1 MSYRRNYSGQFL
13 YFSLASVFSG
23 TPITSGAGGVSGRRS
38 IDGAAQSLISGTIGE
53 IGGGQYVARLYDFDT
68 DGNQIGF
75 LFTASG
81 AVAVNYTITTD
92 GLSSGRT
99 FLASGSQVSLL
110 SGNTVSLYSG
120 QQVNVYSGQL
130 SGHAVNLLSGN
141 QVAVVSGTQVNAFSG
156 QVYPNSGLATS
167 LLSGAAG
174 ENAFASG
181 ILDRRIPR
189 AVLVYD
195 FTGASGVIASGMSGR
210 CLLNASRK
218 LTNKFS
224 LTASSGYLTA
234 YMEDDTSVA
243 YRQALTSVSGA
254 APVTGLDT
262 E

>member
-1 MSYRRNYSGQFL
+1 MYRRNHSGQFL
-13 YFSLASVFSG
+13 YFTLASLVSG

-38 IDGAAQSLISGTIGE
+38 IDGGVQTLISGTVGE

-81 AVAVNYTITTD
+81 AVTVNYTVTTD
-92 GLSSGRT
+92 GLASGMV
-99 FLASGSQVSLL
+99 FLASGQ
-110 SGNTVSLYSG
+110 GVSLYSG
-120 QQVNVYSGQL
+120 S
-130 SGHAVNLLSGN
+130 
-141 QVAVVSGTQVNAFSG
+141 QVAVVSGTQVNVFSG
-156 QVYPNSGLATS
+156 QVYPNSGLAVG

-174 ENAFASG
+174 EDAFASG

-195 FTGASGVIASGMSGR
+195 YTGASGVVASGMSGR